1 MTALP
6 RDPLASI
13 LVVDDRPSNLLALEA
28 LLAPLEQRL
37 IRAQSG
43 AEALVR
49 AEAEELALVLMDVN
63 MPKLDGFETVA
74 QLRRLKNG
82 RDVPVIFVTAIHDAR
97 EHMARGYQHG
107 AVDYVSKPFDPEFL
121 VAKVSWFVSL
131 WQRGVLIKRQE
142 RLIQEREREAAREQ
156 ALREAAEAAT
166 RAKDEFLAMVS
177 HDLLTPLT
185 AIIGW
190 AEMIK
195 KGMLDPPHVEKAVDT
210 ILHCAGAQR
219 DLIEDLLDISR
230 VIAGKLDVR
239 PAPIDL
245 RDVVER
251 VVETLAPSARAGGI
265 EIAVVRGSPA
275 PVLGDAERLEQL
287 IGNLLQN
294 AIKFSK
300 RGGHVELSLREDSDG
315 NLILRVRDWGAG
327 IPAEL
332 LPHVFERY
340 KQGADGRARG
350 GLGLGLA
357 IARHI
362 AELHGGVIEAASA
375 GEGQGATFTLKL
387 PIRQAAVSNM

>member
-1 MTALP
+1 
-6 RDPLASI
+6 
-13 LVVDDRPSNLLALEA
+13 
-28 LLAPLEQRL
+28 
-37 IRAQSG
+37 
-43 AEALVR
+43 
-49 AEAEELALVLMDVN
+49 
-63 MPKLDGFETVA
+63 
-74 QLRRLKNG
+74 
-82 RDVPVIFVTAIHDAR
+82 VIFVTAIHDAR
-97 EHMARGYQHG
+97 EHMARGYEHG

-121 VAKVSWFVSL
+121 AAKVSWFVSL
-131 WQRGVLIKRQE
+131 WQRGVLLKRQE

-166 RAKDEFLAMVS
+166 RAKDELLAMVS

-245 RDVVER
+245 REVVER
-251 VVETLAPSARAGGI
+251 VVQTLAPSARAGGI
-265 EIAVVRGSPA
+265 EIAVVCGSPA

-287 IGNLLQN
+287 IGNLMQN

-300 RGGHVELSLREDSDG
+300 PGGRVELSLRNDSG

-357 IARHI
+357 IARHL

-375 GEGQGATFTLKL
+375 GEGQGASFTLKL
-387 PIRQAAVSNM
+387 PLRRAAASHV